1 MILAFAKNF
10 NLSLRQKNTEFFMGW
25 VEDMR
30 ECQSWILLPKLT
42 HGEQLD
48 NTAEKKYLY
57 INRIIV
63 ECNSAT
69 WINRLT
75 KKTGGRL
82 QVMSN
87 VIIINLFSASAILNS
102 IDYFKSVQHA
112 GLSPVT
118 HHTPLSHRDWVTTHA
133 PLSRICK
140 TMLPSANCVHQ
151 ALCRQ

>member
-82 QVMSN
+82 QVKFN
-87 VIIINLFSASAILNS
+87 IIIINFFSASAILNS
-102 IDYFKSVQHA
+102 
-112 GLSPVT
+112 
-118 HHTPLSHRDWVTTHA
+118 
-133 PLSRICK
+133 
-140 TMLPSANCVHQ
+140 
-151 ALCRQ
+151 